1 MTRAKKLL
9 LVLLGLVLLSQLP
22 FAYRRYRLRKLKQ
35 QIERNEVKAVDSG
48 DPFTE
53 YKGAMHVHSFLGG
66 HSSGTFQEIIAAANQ
81 TGLQFVIMTE
91 HPAKEIDTSALTLQG
106 MKGGV
111 LFINGNEVSSASG
124 DRLLL
129 VPGEASLAQ
138 ADQSAINNLATT
150 AHARNAL
157 AIAAYPDEFKSWDA
171 GFDGVEVYNV
181 FTNAKEYNKV
191 VAFFDG
197 LWSYS
202 SYRDLLFANFYQR
215 PTAALQKWDS
225 LLATRRVVAT
235 AGTDAH
241 SNIGVS
247 LNDASG
253 KQLYGIKVDPYQTSF
268 ALVKMHVLLPRDK
281 NLDAQ
286 NLLDAIRAG
295 HCYIGFDVF
304 GDVSNFRFTA
314 TNGSMTA
321 IQGDEI
327 TLTDNTSLKVWLTAP
342 RRVVIF
348 RNGATFFDEAGV
360 QMKEVKITE
369 RGVYRV
375 EIYNPGLGKPFSEQ
389 PLIISNPI
397 YVR

>member
-1 MTRAKKLL
+1 MTRAKKFL
-9 LVLLGLVLLSQLP
+9 LVLIGLVLLTQLP

-35 QIERNEVKAVDSG
+35 QIVLNEVKATSPEV

-66 HSSGTFQEIIAAANQ
+66 HSSGTFQEIIAAAGQ

-91 HPAKEIDTSALTLQG
+91 HPAKEIDTSAMTLQG

-111 LFINGNEVSSASG
+111 LFVNGNEVSSASG

-129 VPGEASLAQ
+129 LPGDVSSAQ
-138 ADQSAINNLATT
+138 ADQSATTNLATS

-157 AIAAYPDEFKSWDA
+157 AIAAYPDEFKTWDA
-171 GFDGVEVYNV
+171 GFDGLEVYNV
-181 FTNAKEYNKV
+181 FTNAKEYNQV
-191 VAFFDG
+191 LAFFDG

-202 SYRDLLFANFYQR
+202 SYRDLLFANFYHR
-215 PTAALQKWDS
+215 PTNALQQWDS
-225 LLATRRVVAT
+225 LLANRKVVAV

-281 NLDAQ
+281 DLDTQ
-286 NLLDAIRAG
+286 NLIDAIRAG

-304 GDVSNFRFTA
+304 GDVSNFRLTA
-314 TNGSMTA
+314 TNGPDTA

-327 TLTDNTSLKVWLTAP
+327 TLSDDTRLKVWLPVP
-342 RRVVIF
+342 RRVVILK
-348 RNGATFFDEAGV
+348 NGMPFFDEGV
-360 QMKEVKITE
+360 QTKEVKITD

-375 EIYNPGLGKPFSEQ
+375 EVYNPKLGKPFSEQ
-389 PLIISNPI
+389 PVIISNPI

>member
-1 MTRAKKLL
+1 MTRTKKFL
-9 LVLLGLVLLSQLP
+9 LVLVGLVLLAQLP
-22 FAYRRYRLRKLKQ
+22 FIYRRYRLRQLKQ
-35 QIERNEVKAVDSG
+35 QIALNEIKSFAG

-81 TGLQFVIMTE
+81 TGLQFVVMTE
-91 HPAKEIDTSALTLQG
+91 HPAKEIDTSAMTLQG
-106 MKGGV
+106 LKSGV
-111 LFINGNEVSSASG
+111 LFVNGNEVSSASG
-124 DRLLL
+124 DRLLI
-129 VPGEASLAQ
+129 VPGEASSAQ
-138 ADQSAINNLATT
+138 ADQSTTANLATS

-157 AIAAYPDEFKSWDA
+157 AIAAYPDEFRTWDA
-171 GFDGVEVYNV
+171 GFDGLEVYNV
-181 FTNAKEYNKV
+181 FTNAKEYNKLL
-191 VAFFDG
+191 AFFDG
-197 LWSYS
+197 LWYYS
-202 SYRDLLFANFYQR
+202 SYRGLLFANFYHR
-215 PTAALQKWDS
+215 PANALQRWDS
-225 LLATRRVVAT
+225 LLANRKVVAT

-247 LNDASG
+247 VNDASG

-268 ALVKMHVLLPRDK
+268 ALVKMHVLLPRDQ
-281 NLDAQ
+281 NLDTQ

-314 TNGSMTA
+314 TNGPTTA

-327 TLTDNTSLKVWLTAP
+327 TLTDNTRLKVWLPAQG
-342 RRVVIF
+342 RVVILK
-348 RNGATFFDEAGV
+348 NGTSFFDEAGV
-360 QMKEVKITE
+360 QMKEMKITE

-375 EIYNPGLGKPFSEQ
+375 EIYNPGLGKPFSDQ
-389 PLIISNPI
+389 PVIISNPI